1 MAKITVIGL
10 GDYGACIEKLFDD
23 TEQICREAVYAGA
36 GVIADAVKEGIR
48 SLPVDNRIGT
58 DKKKLKGITNRQKAD
73 LINGFGLAPI
83 ENNNGDINT
92 KVGFDGYGSIPTKK
106 YPKGLPNASLMRS
119 VESGTSFRKK
129 TPVIRKA
136 VNSHMKEAQQEM
148 EKVVDKK
155 CEEIMK

>member
-1 MAKITVIGL
+1 MAKLTVTGL
-10 GDYGACIEKLFDD
+10 DDYGTRIEKLFEN
-23 TEQICREAVYAGA
+23 TEQICKEAVYAGA
-36 GVIADAVKEGIR
+36 GVIADAIKEGIR
-48 SLPVDNRIGT
+48 SLPIDNGIGT

-92 KVGFDGYGSIPTKK
+92 KIGFDGYGSIPTKK

-119 VESGTSFRKK
+119 VESGTSFREKS
-129 TPVIRKA
+129 PIIRKT
-136 VNSHMKEAQQEM
+136 VNSNRKKAQKEM
-148 EKVVDKK
+148 ENVVDKK